1 MKIKLCGIRRFEDI
15 SYVNEFKPDYIGFV
29 FAQSKRQISADFAA
43 KLKAKLDGGIK
54 TVGIFV
60 NSSLKETAHTAEK
73 AGLDVIQLHGDEN
86 ESFISSLR
94 NITDCEI
101 WKAVRIRTA
110 EDIING
116 ESMDADKLL
125 LDSYSPESY
134 GGTGKRADLDII
146 KKANIKTTFFLAGG
160 LNKDNIISALRCVS
174 PFGADISGGIETNG
188 FKDKNK
194 IKEII
199 NLVRSADFE

>member
-29 FAQSKRQISADFAA
+29 FAPSKRQISADFAA
-43 KLKAKLDGGIK
+43 KLRAELDSGIK
-54 TVGIFV
+54 AVGVFV
-60 NSSLKETAHTAEK
+60 NSSPEETAHTAETV
-73 AGLDVIQLHGDEN
+73 GLDVIQLHGDEN
-86 ESFISSLR
+86 KSFISSLR
-94 NITDCEI
+94 KITQCEI
-101 WKAVRIRTA
+101 WKAIRVRTS
-110 EDIING
+110 EDIITGDNMG
-116 ESMDADKLL
+116 ADKLL
-125 LDSYSPESY
+125 LDSYSSESY
-134 GGTGKRADLDII
+134 GGTGKKANLDAI
-146 KKANIKTTFFLAGG
+146 KKSNIKTPFFLAGG
-160 LNKDNIISALRCVS
+160 LNAHNIVSALQSIS

>member
-116 ESMDADKLL
+116 ESMD
-125 LDSYSPESY
+125 
-134 GGTGKRADLDII
+134 DII
-146 KKANIKTTFFLAGG
+146 KKANIKTPFFLAGG

-199 NLVRSADFE
+199 NLVRSADFEL